1 MWTVIIIL
9 ILVGLLMMILEI
21 IVIPGVGVAGIV
33 GFVLMATGI
42 WLAYT
47 RQGAEAGHITL
58 GATLAINVVGLVL
71 TLRSKTWKKAMLNTV
86 NTGKVKGIK
95 DGELKIGEEGI
106 TISRCA
112 PMGKVEFNNTFYEVS
127 TLSEFI
133 DQGQKVEIIRISGNK
148 IYIKKS
154 IIN

>member
-21 IVIPGVGVAGIV
+21 IVIPGTGVAGII

-47 RQGAEAGHITL
+47 RQGIVAGHITL
-58 GATLAINVVGLVL
+58 GATIAINVIGLIL

-86 NTGKVKGIK
+86 NTGKVNEIKKGDLK
-95 DGELKIGEEGI
+95 VGEIGT

-112 PMGKVEFNNTFYEVS
+112 PMGKAEFKNTFYEVS

-133 DQGQKVEIIRISGNK
+133 DQEEKVKIIKISGNK
-148 IYIKKS
+148 IYIKK
-154 IIN
+154 INN

>member
-9 ILVGLLMMILEI
+9 ILVGILMMILEI
-21 IVIPGVGVAGIV
+21 IVIPGAGVAGII
-33 GFVLMATGI
+33 GFVLMASGV

-47 RQGAEAGHITL
+47 KQGLMAGHITL
-58 GATLAINVVGLVL
+58 GVTIAVNVIGLIL

-86 NTGKVKGIK
+86 NTGKVNEI
-95 DGELKIGEEGI
+95 DVDELKIGNEGI

-112 PMGKVEFNNTFYEVS
+112 PMGKAEFSNVFYEVS

-133 DQGQKVEIIRISGNK
+133 DENQKVEIIRISGNK
-148 IYIKKS
+148 IYIKK
-154 IIN
+154 IK